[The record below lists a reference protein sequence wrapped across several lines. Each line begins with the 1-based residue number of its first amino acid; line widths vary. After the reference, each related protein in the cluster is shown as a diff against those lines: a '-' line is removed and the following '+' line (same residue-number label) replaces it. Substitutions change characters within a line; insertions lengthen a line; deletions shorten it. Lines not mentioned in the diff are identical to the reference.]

1 MKQHFRRL
9 RSSAFARFALS
20 YVLILTIVLACM
32 FAYIFFY
39 VEREVKEN
47 TLNSHVNRLSRI
59 AYQHEDYLTT
69 ILNSAVQ
76 MGLSPDIQPFEFDQS
91 PQKAY
96 ELLQQMAPYAVTNSF
111 CDQMFLCFAGEDH
124 LYSPSSSLPL
134 EMFLNLVRYEH
145 VSPEELQAMI
155 RAPGAM
161 TLLPAQRVES
171 TLIDGNAADMVT
183 ILAPLGAS
191 AASSKG
197 TMIFMLGE
205 HVYRTMFADAIED
218 INNTYI
224 IHNGKVLISSTDL
237 DVPQDVILS
246 NLSAGSDYHSDAIT
260 WNGEKWYLLNLPSS
274 TWDLNYVTLLR
285 ASAITQSTRR
295 SMVSATLL
303 VAGLGVVGLLVALLL
318 ARRNAR
324 PIQEIASMLPCKE
337 GVMDEFSSIQTGI
350 RELSARNTD
359 LITRL
364 ERSLPM
370 QRHDFVVQF
379 MKGRYQAREDVVA
392 AAAALGMSIDR
403 PYYAIILHG
412 MQTQGDNQPFD
423 LRKPPFDGIPGTA
436 AFGVELM
443 AIKAHLYLVFS
454 DTRESIVRLAEV
466 IHQQSTER
474 YGHAVVALS
483 DVQTDFA
490 DAPSAYL
497 EAATAFDNRF
507 VMDDSQLLSY
517 ASISTSIEDILPQ
530 ARRLTDAI
538 DQALSLRDHARLS
551 GRIDDLLNFLRH
563 TNMSAFAF
571 RLIYNDA
578 IDKLLRRHAVT
589 YASGQSVMAYYDIF
603 TLSSC
608 QSIDDL
614 DQLLR
619 RLCASIIDAPVAD
632 ATALVA
638 EETPSVIS
646 QVADYMRVHFADPE
660 LSISAI
666 AEAFEMPTARL
677 SLAFK
682 DEMHMSP
689 LEYLTLLRVERSKE
703 LLAATEMSIKEIAAE
718 VGYYDASSFIR
729 RFKQMTGATPLQ
741 YRRSKEESNDAHA
754 DS

>member
-1 MKQHFRRL
+1 MKQYFRRL
-9 RSSAFARFALS
+9 RSSAFIRYALS
-20 YVLILTIVLACM
+20 YLAILSIVLVCM
-32 FAYIFFY
+32 FAYMFFY
-39 VEREVKEN
+39 VEHEVRSR

-76 MGLSPDIQPFEFDQS
+76 MGLSPDIQPFVFEES
-91 PQKAY
+91 PQQAY
-96 ELLQQMAPYAVTNSF
+96 DLLQQMAPYAVTNSF
-111 CDQMFLCFAGEDH
+111 CDQIFLCFSGDDY
-124 LYSPSSSLPL
+124 LYSPTSSMSL
-134 EMFLNLVRYEH
+134 EMFLKLVVYEH
-145 VSPEELQAMI
+145 VTADELREMI
-155 RAPGAM
+155 RQPGAM
-161 TLLPAQRVES
+161 TILPSQKVES
-171 TLIDGNAADMVT
+171 TLIDGNRTDMVT
-183 ILAPLGAS
+183 VLAPLGAN

-197 TMIFMLGE
+197 TMLFMLSE
-205 HVYRTMFADAIED
+205 HVYRAMFTDAIED
-218 INNTYI
+218 VNNTYI
-224 IHNGKVLISSTDL
+224 LHNGKVLASSTDL

-246 NLSAGSDYHSDAIT
+246 NLGEGDGYRRSTIT
-260 WNGEKWYLLNLPSS
+260 WNGEQWYLLNLPST

-285 ASAITQSTRR
+285 ASSITQSARR
-295 SMVSATLL
+295 SMLSLSLL
-303 VAGLGVVGLLVALLL
+303 AAGLGAVGFFVALML
-318 ARRNAR
+318 AQRNAR
-324 PIQEIASMLPCKE
+324 PIREIASMLPRKD
-337 GVMDEFSSIQTGI
+337 GMMDEFSSIQTGI
-350 RELSARNTD
+350 RELSESNTA

-392 AAAALGMSIDR
+392 AAAALGMAIDR

-412 MQTQGDNQPFD
+412 VQTRGDYQPFD
-423 LRKPPFDGIPGTA
+423 LRRPPFDGIPGIA

-443 AIKAHLYLVFS
+443 AIKAHLYLVFA
-454 DTRESIVRLAEV
+454 DTREAIVQLAEM
-466 IHQQSTER
+466 IHQQSMER
-474 YGHAVVALS
+474 NGHAVVALS
-483 DVQTDFA
+483 DVQTDFTA
-490 DAPSAYL
+490 APGAYL

-507 VMDDSQLLSY
+507 VMDDSRLLSY
-517 ASISTSIEDILPQ
+517 SSISTSIEDILPQ
-530 ARRLTDAI
+530 ARRLTDSI

-571 RLIYNDA
+571 RLIYNDV
-578 IDKLLRRHAVT
+578 IDKLLRRHAVSQ
-589 YASGQSVMAYYDIF
+589 AAGRSMQAYYDIF

-619 RLCASIIDAPVAD
+619 RLCASIIDAPAAAPETTHV
-632 ATALVA
+632 

-703 LLAATEMSIKEIAAE
+703 LLAATDMSIKEIAAE

-741 YRRSKEESNDAHA
+741 YRRSKEDSHDAHA

>member
-1 MKQHFRRL
+1 MKTYLRRL
-9 RSSAFARFALS
+9 RSSAFIRYALS
-20 YVLILTIVLACM
+20 YLTILTIVLACM
-32 FAYIFFY
+32 FGYMFFY
-39 VEREVKEN
+39 VEQEVRGR

-76 MGLSPDIQPFEFDQS
+76 MGLSPDIQPFLFEES

-96 ELLQQMAPYAVTNSF
+96 DLLQQLAPYAVTNSF
-111 CDQMFLCFAGEDH
+111 CDQMFLCFSGDDH
-124 LYSPSSSLPL
+124 LYSPTSSMPL
-134 EMFLNLVRYEH
+134 EMFLSLVTYEH
-145 VSPEELQAMI
+145 VSPDALREMI
-155 RAPGAM
+155 RHPGAM
-161 TLLPAQRVES
+161 TILPSQKVES
-171 TLIDGNAADMVT
+171 TLIDGNRTNMVT
-183 ILAPLGAS
+183 VLAPLGAS
-191 AASSKG
+191 AHSSKG
-197 TMIFMLGE
+197 TMIFMLSE
-205 HVYRTMFADAIED
+205 HVYRDLFSDAID
-218 INNTYI
+218 DVNNTYI
-224 IHNGKVLISSTDL
+224 LHNGNVLASSTDL
-237 DVPQDVILS
+237 DVPVDVILS
-246 NLSAGSDYHSDAIT
+246 NLSGGDGYHSGT
-260 WNGEKWYLLNLPSS
+260 VSWNGENWYLLDLPST
-274 TWDLNYVTLLR
+274 TWNLNYITLLQS
-285 ASAITQSTRR
+285 SAINQSAHS
-295 SMVSATLL
+295 SMMGVTLL
-303 VAGLGVVGLLVALLL
+303 VAGLGAVGFLVALML

-324 PIQEIASMLPCKE
+324 PIQEIASMLPSKD
-337 GVMDEFSSIQTGI
+337 GMMDEFSSIQTGI
-350 RELSARNTD
+350 RELSESNSA

-392 AAAALGMSIDR
+392 AAASLGMAIDR

-412 MQTQGDNQPFD
+412 VQTRGDSQPFD
-423 LRKPPFDGIPGTA
+423 LRKSPFDAISGIA

-443 AIKAHLYLVFS
+443 AIKAHLYLVFA
-454 DTRESIVRLAEV
+454 DTREEILQLAEM
-466 IHQQSTER
+466 IHQQSMER
-474 YGHAVVALS
+474 HGHAVVALS
-483 DVQTDFA
+483 DVQTDFTA
-490 DAPSAYL
+490 APSAYL

-507 VMDDSQLLSY
+507 VMDDSHLLSY
-517 ASISTSIEDILPQ
+517 SSISTSIEDILPQ

-551 GRIDDLLNFLRH
+551 SRIDDLLNFLRH

-571 RLIYNDA
+571 RLIYNDV

-589 YASGQSVMAYYDIF
+589 YASGRSVQAYYDIF

-619 RLCASIIDAPVAD
+619 RLCTSIIDAPVPDTSAP
-632 ATALVA
+632 AV

-741 YRRSKEESNDAHA
+741 YRRSKEDPHA

>member
-1 MKQHFRRL
+1 MKQYFRRL
-9 RSSAFARFALS
+9 RSSAFIRYALS
-20 YVLILTIVLACM
+20 YLTILTIVLACM
-32 FAYIFFY
+32 FSYMFFY
-39 VEREVKEN
+39 VEREVRDR

-76 MGLSPDIQPFEFDQS
+76 MGLSPDIQPFVFEES
-91 PQKAY
+91 PQRAY
-96 ELLQQMAPYAVTNSF
+96 DLLQQMAPYAVTNSF
-111 CDQMFLCFAGEDH
+111 CDQMFLCFAEDDH
-124 LYSPSSSLPL
+124 LYSPTSSMPL
-134 EMFLNLVRYEH
+134 EMFLDLVVYEH
-145 VSPEELQAMI
+145 ISADALREMI
-155 RAPGAM
+155 RQPGAM
-161 TLLPAQRVES
+161 TILPAQKVDS
-171 TLIDGNAADMVT
+171 TLIDGNRTNMVT
-183 ILAPLGAS
+183 VLAPLGAS
-191 AASSKG
+191 AASGKG
-197 TMIFMLGE
+197 TMIFMLSE
-205 HVYRTMFADAIED
+205 HVYREMFADAIED
-218 INNTYI
+218 VNNTYI
-224 IHNGKVLISSTDL
+224 IHNGKMLVSSTDL
-237 DVPQDVILS
+237 DVPEDVILS
-246 NLSAGSDYHSDAIT
+246 NLSSDGSYHSDAIT
-260 WNGEKWYLLNLPSS
+260 WNGEQWYLLNRPSS
-274 TWDLNYVTLLR
+274 TWDLNYVTLLK
-285 ASAITQSTRR
+285 ASAINHSARR
-295 SMVSATLL
+295 SMMGVTILA
-303 VAGLGVVGLLVALLL
+303 AGLGAVGFFAALML
-318 ARRNAR
+318 AQRNAR
-324 PIQEIASMLPCKE
+324 PIREIASMLPRKD

-350 RELSARNTD
+350 RELSESNSA

-392 AAAALGMSIDR
+392 AAAALGMAIDR

-412 MQTQGDNQPFD
+412 VQTRGDYQPFD
-423 LRKPPFDGIPGTA
+423 LRKPPFDTIDGTA

-443 AIKAHLYLVFS
+443 AIKAHLYLVFA
-454 DTRESIVRLAEV
+454 DTREAIVQLAEM
-466 IHQQSTER
+466 IHQQSMER

-483 DVQTDFA
+483 DVQTDFTA
-490 DAPSAYL
+490 APGAYL

-517 ASISTSIEDILPQ
+517 SSISTSIEDILPQ
-530 ARRLTDAI
+530 ARRLTDSI
-538 DQALSLRDHARLS
+538 NQALSLRDHTRLS

-571 RLIYNDA
+571 RLIYNDV
-578 IDKLLRRHAVT
+578 IDKLLRRHATT
-589 YASGQSVMAYYDIF
+589 YASGRSVLAYYDIF

-614 DQLLR
+614 DHLLR
-619 RLCASIIDAPVAD
+619 RLCSSIIDAPAAAPEAPHV
-632 ATALVA
+632 

-703 LLAATEMSIKEIAAE
+703 LLGATDLSIKEVAAE

-741 YRRSKEESNDAHA
+741 YRRSKEDSHDAHA

>member
-1 MKQHFRRL
+1 MKQCLRRM
-9 RSSAFARFALS
+9 RSSAFARYALS
-20 YVLILTIVLACM
+20 YVLILAIVLTCM
-32 FAYIFFY
+32 FSYIFFY
-39 VEREVKEN
+39 VEREVRN
-47 TLNSHVNRLSRI
+47 RTLDSHVNRLSRI

-76 MGLSPDIQPFEFDQS
+76 MGLSPNIQPFEFDQS

-96 ELLQQMAPYAVTNSF
+96 DLLQQMAPYAVTNSF
-111 CDQMFLCFAGEDH
+111 CDQMFLCFAGDDH
-124 LYSPSSSLPL
+124 LYSPSSSMPL
-134 EMFLNLVRYEH
+134 DMFLSLVRYEH
-145 VSPEELQAMI
+145 ISPEALQELI

-161 TLLPAQRVES
+161 TLLPAQQVTS
-171 TLIDGNAADMVT
+171 TLIDGNTTDMVT

-191 AASSKG
+191 SASSKG
-197 TMIFMLGE
+197 TMIFMLSE
-205 HVYRTMFADAIED
+205 HRYRDMFADAIED

-224 IHNGKVLISSTDL
+224 IHNGNILISNTAL
-237 DVPQDVILS
+237 DVPKEVVLS
-246 NLSAGSDYHSDAIT
+246 NLSGGIDYRSDVIS
-260 WNGEKWYLLNLPSS
+260 WNGENWYLLNLPST

-285 ASAITQSTRR
+285 ASAINQSTRR
-295 SMVSATLL
+295 SLVGATLL
-303 VAGLGVVGLLVALLL
+303 VVGLGAVGFLVALLL

-324 PIQEIASMLPCKE
+324 PIQEIASMLPRKE

-350 RELSARNTD
+350 RELNDRNID

-370 QRHDFVVQF
+370 QRHNFVVQF
-379 MKGRYQAREDVVA
+379 MKGRYQAREEVVA
-392 AAAALGMSIDR
+392 AAAALSMAIDR
-403 PYYAIILHG
+403 PFYAIILHG
-412 MQTQGDNQPFD
+412 MQTRGDYQPFD
-423 LRKPPFDGIPGTA
+423 LRKPPFDSLQGTA
-436 AFGVELM
+436 ACGVELM

-454 DTRESIVRLAEV
+454 DTREAIVQLAEM
-466 IHQQSTER
+466 IHQQSMER

-483 DVQTDFA
+483 DMQTDFA
-490 DAPSAYL
+490 AAPSAYL

-530 ARRLTDAI
+530 ARRLTAAI
-538 DQALSLRDHARLS
+538 DQALSLRDHSRLS
-551 GRIDDLLNFLRH
+551 SRIDDLLNFLRH

-589 YASGQSVMAYYDIF
+589 YASGRGVLAYYDIF

-619 RLCASIIDAPVAD
+619 RLCTSIIDAPAPD
-632 ATALVA
+632 AATLAAV
-638 EETPSVIS
+638 EPPSVIS

>member
-1 MKQHFRRL
+1 MKQYFRRL
-9 RSSAFARFALS
+9 RSSAFIRYALS
-20 YVLILTIVLACM
+20 YLAILSIVLVCM
-32 FAYIFFY
+32 FAYMFFY
-39 VEREVKEN
+39 VEHEVRSR

-76 MGLSPDIQPFEFDQS
+76 MGLSPDIQPFVFEES
-91 PQKAY
+91 PQRAY
-96 ELLQQMAPYAVTNSF
+96 DLLQQMAPYAVTNSF
-111 CDQMFLCFAGEDH
+111 CDQIFLCFTGDDH
-124 LYSPSSSLPL
+124 LYSPTSSMSL
-134 EMFLNLVRYEH
+134 EMFLKLVVYEH
-145 VSPEELQAMI
+145 VTADELREMI
-155 RAPGAM
+155 RQPGAM
-161 TLLPAQRVES
+161 TILPSQKVES
-171 TLIDGNAADMVT
+171 TLIDGNRTDMVT
-183 ILAPLGAS
+183 VLAPLGAN

-197 TMIFMLGE
+197 TMLFMLSE
-205 HVYRTMFADAIED
+205 HVYRAMFTDAIED
-218 INNTYI
+218 VNNTYI
-224 IHNGKVLISSTDL
+224 LHNGKVLASSTDL

-246 NLSAGSDYHSDAIT
+246 NLGVGDGYHRSAIT
-260 WNGEKWYLLNLPSS
+260 WNGEQWYLLNLPST

-285 ASAITQSTRR
+285 ASSITQSARH
-295 SMVSATLL
+295 SMLSLSLL
-303 VAGLGVVGLLVALLL
+303 AAGLGAVGFFAALML
-318 ARRNAR
+318 AQRNAR
-324 PIQEIASMLPCKE
+324 PIREIASMLPRKD
-337 GVMDEFSSIQTGI
+337 GMMDEFSSIQTGI
-350 RELSARNTD
+350 RELSESNTA

-392 AAAALGMSIDR
+392 AAAALGMAIDR

-412 MQTQGDNQPFD
+412 VQTRGDYQPFD
-423 LRKPPFDGIPGTA
+423 LRRPPFDGIPGTA

-443 AIKAHLYLVFS
+443 AIKAHLYLVFADS
-454 DTRESIVRLAEV
+454 REAIVQLAEM
-466 IHQQSTER
+466 IHQQSMER
-474 YGHAVVALS
+474 NGHAVVALS

-490 DAPSAYL
+490 AAPGAYL

-507 VMDDSQLLSY
+507 VMDDSRLLSY
-517 ASISTSIEDILPQ
+517 SSISTSIEDILPQ
-530 ARRLTDAI
+530 ARRLTDSI

-571 RLIYNDA
+571 RLIYNDV
-578 IDKLLRRHAVT
+578 IDKLLRRHAVSQ
-589 YASGQSVMAYYDIF
+589 AAGRSMQAYYDIF

-619 RLCASIIDAPVAD
+619 RLCASIIDAPAPEAAAPAV
-632 ATALVA
+632 

-703 LLAATEMSIKEIAAE
+703 LLAATDMSIKEIAAE

-741 YRRSKEESNDAHA
+741 YRRSKEDSHDAHA